1 MSEYDEILV
10 EMLKPTPAGRSA
22 WTHPAMYHLI
32 EIAKG
37 LIDTEHYE
45 QQVVTGDQDPEYAR
59 GIIELLT
66 EFAGF
71 PLGDYEP
78 REAIARA
85 IGIKEHGLRA
95 EDQRR

>member
-1 MSEYDEILV
+1 MSEYDDMLA
-10 EMLKPTPAGRSA
+10 EMLEPVLNSHMRKQHTPL
-22 WTHPAMYHLI
+22 YHLI

-37 LIDTEHYE
+37 LIEPERYE
-45 QQVVTGDQDPEYAR
+45 QEVADGDQNPEYAR

-85 IGIKEHGLRA
+85 IGIKEHGLHG
-95 EDQRR
+95 